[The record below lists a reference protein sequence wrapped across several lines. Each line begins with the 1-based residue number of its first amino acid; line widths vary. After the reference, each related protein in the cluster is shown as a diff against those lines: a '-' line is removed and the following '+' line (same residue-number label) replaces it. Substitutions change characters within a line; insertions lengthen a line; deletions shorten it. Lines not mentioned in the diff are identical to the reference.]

1 MSRQFIGVD
10 VGGTKI
16 SVASLSEGRIDSPSI
31 LPTSDIGGQ
40 ALIDEI
46 VQGVESARAPD
57 TAAVGV
63 GVPSVVEFATG
74 RVKSSVNVKLADVPL
89 GTALHERLGLPV
101 FVDNDANCAALAEA
115 YDGERMVARDLVMFT
130 VGTGVGGGIVL
141 NGRIYRGAT
150 GAAGEIGHTLIGL
163 DLERGAPAGEP
174 FPQPGSLESLASGR
188 ALDALG
194 AEFARK
200 QPRSALGRVAQRKAV
215 RGSDVVAAAKR
226 GDQDACA
233 LIRILG
239 ERLGVGIANAI
250 NVFDPEL
257 VVIGGGV
264 ATAGELLLEP
274 ARQTAR
280 RFVLPGVGERTS
292 IGLARHGPRA
302 GVLGAA
308 LFASHEFEASAQ
320 QTAEARR

>member
-1 MSRQFIGVD
+1 MSREFIGVD

-16 SVASLSEGRIDSPSI
+16 AVASLSDAGLESPSI
-31 LPTSDIGGQ
+31 MPTVTAGGQ

-46 VQGVESARAPD
+46 VQAVESVRSPD

-89 GTALHERLGLPV
+89 RTVLQERLGLPV

-115 YDGERMVARDLVMFT
+115 HEDGRIVYHDLVMFT
-130 VGTGVGGGIVL
+130 VGTGVGGGLVL
-141 NGRIYRGAT
+141 GGRIYRGTT
-150 GAAGEIGHTLIGL
+150 GAAGEVGHTLIGL
-163 DLERGAPAGEP
+163 DLDREVPPAGS
-174 FPQPGSLESLASGR
+174 FPQAGSLEALASGR

-194 AEFARK
+194 AGLARE
-200 QPRSALGRVAQRKAV
+200 PRAADIL
-215 RGSDVVAAAKR
+215 AAAQS
-226 GDQDACA
+226 GDEGVRAVIR
-233 LIRILG
+233 LIG

-264 ATAGELLLEP
+264 AKAGDLLLGP
-274 ARQTAR
+274 ARWTAR
-280 RFVLPGVGERTS
+280 RFVLPGVGERTE
-292 IGLARHGPRA
+292 IQLARHGPDA

-308 LFASHEFEASAQ
+308 LLAAHELG
-320 QTAEARR
+320 